1 MFSELKNTAK
11 HVEENVKARHVIETR
26 TRRTVEVRHSDI
38 EQNFKDHVNCPSLRV
53 RDIFGVL

>member
-26 TRRTVEVRHSDI
+26 RTVEVRHSDI
-38 EQNFKDHVNCPSLRV
+38 EQNFKDRVNGPSLRV